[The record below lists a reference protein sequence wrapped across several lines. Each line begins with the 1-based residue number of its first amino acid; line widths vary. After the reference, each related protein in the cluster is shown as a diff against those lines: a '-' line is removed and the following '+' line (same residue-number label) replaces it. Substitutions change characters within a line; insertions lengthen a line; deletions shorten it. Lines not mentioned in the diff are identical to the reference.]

1 MLFHLHHL
9 SAADAD
15 QLNDFPGRAVGD
27 IDRQRFNRFALPS
40 VDLLVDHMGL
50 RDGQFIAFAAHVF
63 DQDGDMQ
70 DASSADFETVAEF
83 LDAQSDVAFGLL
95 EQTLPDVTAADE
107 FSLFSEERRIVHA
120 EDHGDG
126 GFVDGDRGHGLGR
139 ERIRDRVAD
148 VDSLDSDDGA
158 EIAAV
163 DMIGLLA
170 VDSLKGEHL
179 LDGSGVHAA
188 VPFDHADGFGYIER
202 AAMDPADADS
212 SDIVVV
218 IESGDLHLERTFVHR
233 RRRDA
238 VDDGVH
244 QGKDGV
250 AFSVLQIGGGP
261 AVASAG
267 VKEGEIE
274 LFVVGSEIDEQIE
287 NIVMDLVRTSV
298 RTVDLVD
305 DDDRFEFEF
314 QRLVEHETGLREGS
328 FRGIDQQNH
337 AVGHIEN
344 PFDLSAEVAVSRG
357 VDDID
362 LRIPVADADVLGEDG
377 DAPFAFQIVVV
388 EEALVHFL
396 IFAEEFGLFDNL
408 VNKRGLPVVDMC
420 DDGNVSD
427 VLHRCILG

>member
-1 MLFHLHHL
+1 M
-9 SAADAD
+9 
-15 QLNDFPGRAVGD
+15 
-27 IDRQRFNRFALPS
+27 
-40 VDLLVDHMGL
+40 
-50 RDGQFIAFAAHVF
+50 
-63 DQDGDMQ
+63 
-70 DASSADFETVAEF
+70 
-83 LDAQSDVAFGLL
+83 
-95 EQTLPDVTAADE
+95 
-107 FSLFSEERRIVHA
+107 
-120 EDHGDG
+120 
-126 GFVDGDRGHGLGR
+126 
-139 ERIRDRVAD
+139 
-148 VDSLDSDDGA
+148 
-158 EIAAV
+158 
-163 DMIGLLA
+163 
-170 VDSLKGEHL
+170 
-179 LDGSGVHAA
+179 
-188 VPFDHADGFGYIER
+188 
-202 AAMDPADADS
+202 
-212 SDIVVV
+212 
-218 IESGDLHLERTFVHR
+218 
-233 RRRDA
+233 
-238 VDDGVH
+238 
-244 QGKDGV
+244 
-250 AFSVLQIGGGP
+250 LQIGGGP

-267 VKEGEIE
+267 VKKGEIE

-305 DDDRFEFEF
+305 DDDRFGFEF